1 MSTVAAAMQSS
12 GSSILLQLE
21 QVLADHG
28 QVGISERARATP
40 AEPLG
45 LVAERLPARSA
56 RFVLAREPA
65 VFLDCPWDLGPADG
79 RSRGMRR
86 WVLAGG
92 LLVLAGLLLAQSGV
106 APAARPGGGASAS
119 LYGVNWQGSLGLVRV
134 DRDTLRPLAGRR
146 VALSEGDHLGWSFAP
161 DRSRIVLGSAAR
173 GATLRLIDLRAM
185 RALGD
190 VRVTRRGS
198 EVATAWTGPRRVLAV
213 VVVPGCC
220 GAGDTIVAGID
231 AGRRRVVWRRTLGG
245 SLQAGERFRRSLL
258 LVLGPRGRSIGP
270 SRLVQ
275 VGPRGGTRSA
285 PLPEIRSGSEPD
297 GRGVTQRWDPGLAVD
312 RSGGR
317 AFVVQAGAP
326 LAEVHLSTL
335 RVRSHPLE
343 PQARA
348 ADDAVA
354 GPTRHALWLGRGMLA
369 VTGSD
374 SHDTSDDPEGGGRP
388 TPAGLTLIDTRRW
401 RARTIDPRTTDAVL
415 VSGTV
420 LASSFLFD
428 PRGQTTSG
436 SGLTGY
442 TLDGRRK
449 FHRFAGAWIASVQP
463 LGNRALIGA
472 QNEIAL
478 IDARTGHMLRS
489 YRRLTTSLLAG
500 DAPFH

>member
-1 MSTVAAAMQSS
+1 MT
-12 GSSILLQLE
+12 
-21 QVLADHG
+21 
-28 QVGISERARATP
+28 
-40 AEPLG
+40 
-45 LVAERLPARSA
+45 
-56 RFVLAREPA
+56 
-65 VFLDCPWDLGPADG
+65 
-79 RSRGMRR
+79 R
-86 WVLAGG
+86 WVRAGG
-92 LLVLAGLLLAQSGV
+92 LLALAGLLVAQSAV
-106 APAARPGGGASAS
+106 APSARPGGTAAPS
-119 LYGVNWQGSLGLVRV
+119 LYGVTWQGSLGLVRV

-146 VALSEGDHLGWSFAP
+146 VPLSEGDHLGWSFAP

-213 VVVPGCC
+213 VVTPGCC
-220 GAGDTIVAGID
+220 GAGDTIVAGVD
-231 AGRRRVVWRRTLGG
+231 AGRRRVLWRRTLGG
-245 SLQAGERFRRSLL
+245 SLQAGERLRRSIL

-270 SRLVQ
+270 SRLVE

-297 GRGVTQRWDPGLAVD
+297 GRGVTRYWDPGLAVD

-326 LAEVHLSTL
+326 VAEVDLSTL

-343 PQARA
+343 PDSRA
-348 ADDAVA
+348 ADAVA

-369 VTGSD
+369 VTGSNNR
-374 SHDTSDDPEGGGRP
+374 SSADDRDRGGRNLD
-388 TPAGLTLIDTRRW
+388 TPAGLTLVDTRRW

-415 VSGTV
+415 VAGTV
-420 LASSFLFD
+420 LASSFLFES
-428 PRGQTTSG
+428 RGQATSG

-442 TLDGRRK
+442 TVDGRRR
-449 FHRFAGAWIASVQP
+449 FHRFGAAAITGVQP
-463 LGNRALIGA
+463 LGKRALVGA
-472 QNEIAL
+472 PNEIAL
-478 IDARTGHMLRS
+478 IDTRTGHRLRS
-489 YRRLTTSLLAG
+489 YRRLTTSLLAA